1 MSLIWIWGCGSV
13 TWISPDCSAW
23 KIDGVDGMYRKTTL
37 SSLAGGPALN
47 AVFFTSVSWV
57 PFCQLWNLYGPL
69 AMFTEL
75 SQMWLKSLPWTMC
88 CGITVFPASASQAAY
103 GLPFFHVM
111 TNVLPEALIDW
122 MSCQPVRSVMS

>member
-37 SSLAGGPALN
+37 SSLAAGPALY

-57 PFCQLWNLYGPL
+57 PFCQLWNLNGPDEIG
-69 AMFTEL
+69 TEL
-75 SQMWLKSLPWTMC
+75 SQMWLKSLPAIACSAT
-88 CGITVFPASASQAAY
+88 IEFPTCASQAAY
-103 GLPFFHVM
+103 ALPFLHV
-111 TNVLPEALIDW
+111 TVTALPFTLTDW
-122 MSCQPVRSVMS
+122 MSCHPSRDVMS